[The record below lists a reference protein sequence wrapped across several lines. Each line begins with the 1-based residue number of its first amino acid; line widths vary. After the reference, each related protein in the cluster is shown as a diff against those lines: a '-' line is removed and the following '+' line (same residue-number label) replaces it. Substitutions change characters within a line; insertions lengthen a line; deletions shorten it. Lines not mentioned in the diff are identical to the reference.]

1 MLAMKITKEERDVRI
16 KKLAKEGYSVE
27 RLAKKFGLS
36 TARITQVLDAEITNE
51 RKWALKAAKDF
62 DYGDAVIEEIK
73 AATKEGEI
81 TEIMRK
87 ARIKKFG

>member
-1 MLAMKITKEERDVRI
+1 MLAMKITKEERDVQI

-36 TARITQVLDAEITNE
+36 TARITQVLEAEITNE

-62 DYGDAVIEEIK
+62 GYDEETIEAIK
-73 AATKEGEI
+73 IAKKEGEI